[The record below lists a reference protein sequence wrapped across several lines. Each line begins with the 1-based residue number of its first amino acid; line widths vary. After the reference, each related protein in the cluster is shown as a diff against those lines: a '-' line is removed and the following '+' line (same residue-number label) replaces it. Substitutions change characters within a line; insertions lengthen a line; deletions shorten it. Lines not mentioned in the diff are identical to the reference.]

1 MHHGIVVLFL
11 IKAVI
16 NLVASSSVRHIVMH
30 CYSALSWMCWFN
42 EDLTRTK
49 VKRLS
54 LSLQTV
60 HEYKR
65 AAQLPDPAEGSEV
78 TAPGQQGA
86 AARDSGTNT
95 TCSD

>member
-1 MHHGIVVLFL
+1 M
-11 IKAVI
+11 
-16 NLVASSSVRHIVMH
+16 
-30 CYSALSWMCWFN
+30 SALGNVTDSGSGN
-42 EDLTRTK
+42 GPQDPVLRERDQEPSRK
-49 VKRLS
+49 QSVQRLPADTAGDRGPAQRIR
-54 LSLQTV
+54 QTV